1 MGCESYRKSIKR
13 EALEGEFEELLSRPE
28 PSGGL
33 FRLVRAM
40 SKDAWNMRA
49 AQASEVVAELKAS
62 VRTLDKQIDQLLDR
76 IVETGNTSVVRAYE
90 KKVAK
95 LEREKVLAQEKLAET
110 VKPKHTFEESCEHAL
125 RFLASPWK
133 NVDLSGRKTVLRL
146 AFSQPL
152 PYCRKEGLRTP
163 DLAFPF
169 KALAGL
175 STPKSEMAHRGGFEP
190 PTP

>member
-1 MGCESYRKSIKR
+1 M
-13 EALEGEFEELLSRPE
+13 F
-28 PSGGL
+28 
-33 FRLVRAM
+33 
-40 SKDAWNMRA
+40 KDAWDMRA
-49 AQASEVVAELKAS
+49 AQASGAVAGLKAS

-95 LEREKVLAQEKLAET
+95 LEREKALAQEKLAET
-110 VKPKHTFEESCEHAL
+110 GKPKHTFEESFEHAL

-133 NVDLSGRKTVLRL
+133 IWKNADLLGRKTVLRL

-175 STPKSEMAHRGGFEP
+175 STPKSEMARPAGFEP
-190 PTP
+190 ATPAFGGQYSIQLSYGRVIDILAGWV